1 MHVAVV
7 GTGYVGLVTGVCLA
21 ELGHR
26 VTCIDK
32 DRAKLDRLNA
42 GVCPIYEPELEPLLQ
57 SAALSGRLQFTHD
70 APGAV
75 AAAACVLIAV
85 GTPSSDDGTADL
97 SQVFQSV
104 TEFSP
109 ALDNDTVVVTK
120 STVPVGTTARVQQAI
135 RAHVPNHPAHVASN
149 PEFLREGCAVEDFMN
164 PARIVVGA
172 DREHARAIMRALY
185 APLIDKG
192 FPLVMTTPETSE
204 LIKYASNAFLAAK
217 ITFINEMADLC
228 ENVGADVRQLA
239 FGMGLDSRIG
249 NQFLNPGPGYGGSCF
264 PKDTLALAKSAR
276 DAGAPTQLIEAVI
289 AANDQRK
296 RAMADKIIQACGGS
310 VAGCDIAVLGVA
322 FKANTDDMRD
332 APSLDIIPALQ
343 AAGARIRAYDP
354 AAMDAARH
362 LLPGVNWCA
371 DANAA
376 LKDAQAC
383 VILTEWA
390 EFRSLDLKRAAKNMA
405 QLVLVDLR
413 NIIRPDLARALGFE
427 YTGVG
432 VGATHGDID

>member
-1 MHVAVV
+1 MQVAVV

-21 ELGHR
+21 ELGHK

-32 DRAKLDRLNA
+32 DMAKLERLKS
-42 GVCPIYEPELEPLLQ
+42 GICPIYEPELEPLMQ
-57 SAALSGRLQFTHD
+57 SATLSGRLSFTHD
-70 APGAV
+70 SAAAV
-75 AAAACVLIAV
+75 ANAACVLIAV
-85 GTPSSDDGTADL
+85 GTPSGDDGTADL
-97 SQVFQSV
+97 AQVFQAV
-104 TEFSP
+104 DDFSP
-109 ALDNDTVVVTK
+109 ALDPDTVVVTK
-120 STVPVGTTARVQQAI
+120 STVPVGTTARVQAAIQANL
-135 RAHVPNHPAHVASN
+135 PNHPGHVASN

-217 ITFINEMADLC
+217 ITFINEMANLC

-289 AANDQRK
+289 AANNTRK
-296 RAMADKIIQACGGS
+296 KQMADKIISACGGS
-310 VAGCDIAVLGVA
+310 VAGRSIAILGVA

-343 AAGARIRAYDP
+343 AAGAKVRAYDP
-354 AAMDAARH
+354 AAMDIAKTV
-362 LLPGVNWCA
+362 LPGVDWCQ
-371 DANAA
+371 DAQSA
-376 LKDAQAC
+376 LKNADAC
-383 VILTEWA
+383 VILTEWP
-390 EFRSLDLKRAAKNMA
+390 EFRSLDLKKAAKSMA
-405 QLVLVDLR
+405 QHVMVDLR
-413 NIIRPDLARALGFE
+413 NIVRPDFARAAGFE

-432 VGATHGDID
+432 IGAAHGALD